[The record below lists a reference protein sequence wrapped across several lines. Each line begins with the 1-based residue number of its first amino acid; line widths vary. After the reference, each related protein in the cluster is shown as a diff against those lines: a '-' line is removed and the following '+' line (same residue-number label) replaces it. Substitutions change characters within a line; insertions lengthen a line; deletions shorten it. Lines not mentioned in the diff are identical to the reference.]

1 MKRIRFDNL
10 PIRYK
15 LITLFLLIGIV
26 PSLGLALLVDWTVHR
41 VVERQANDYAMQVI
55 GKVSQ
60 SFEFYMNNIQNLTYL
75 IAFNPTVRRFLADE
89 RPQREPVSADYYEMR
104 RFLQEF
110 ASLYPEVA
118 GILVAD
124 ARGNYV
130 SNDMYARTPRPL
142 TEESWFRAA
151 VAAGGIFQILG
162 RPSERNVT
170 TLVPYTDRERI
181 SAVRAVIDP
190 DTQQTLGVILV
201 DMKLRV
207 VSETA
212 RTVRLGKSG
221 FLTVIDERGEIV
233 YAPAQTPFDRLPRDW
248 FGPANSGV
256 VTRQAAGQEWLLIY
270 RTSPFTGWTTVGVFP
285 KREPVEGAREI
296 RFSVVTFVFLVCLL
310 GLTASI
316 YLSRSMSRPIDQLM
330 SFMRQVESGNLS
342 IRYRGTRTDEIG
354 MLGRSFNLML
364 AQINRLLELTEIQER
379 KKREAELR
387 SLQAHIKPHFLYNTL
402 DTIHWMARS
411 RGADDIAALVG
422 SLARLF
428 RIGLSGGSDII
439 PLAEEFE
446 HVRHYLNIQQI
457 RYRNK
462 LDYRLAMSDDVRDAK
477 TLKLI
482 LQPIVENAIYHGIRE
497 RRGPGFIDVTAE
509 AQDGCLMLRVRDD
522 GKGMSPDRLAAV
534 RSKLENPL
542 PRDDAAAADDRRPR
556 EGGYGLANV
565 QARIRLTFGQAYGI
579 AVDSE
584 EGVGTTV
591 VVRLPLLFGEKGG
604 PPA

>member
-75 IAFNPTVRRFLADE
+75 IAFNPTVRRFLANE

-201 DMKLRV
+201 DMKLRA

-439 PLAEEFE
+439 PLSEEFE

-497 RRGPGFIDVTAE
+497 RRGPGFIDVSAE
-509 AQDGCLMLRVRDD
+509 AQNGCLMLRVRDD
-522 GKGMSPDRLAAV
+522 GKGMSPDQLAAV

-542 PRDDAAAADDRRPR
+542 PQDDAAAAGDHRPR

-591 VVRLPLLFGEKGG
+591 VVRLPLLSEKKGG